1 MRFRKSLAGGIV
13 ALALGLAAPAALAQ
27 DQSAATTGDLIF
39 ARKIMMDTIGRNMD
53 EIEGFI
59 ETPKPI
65 DMAEAREHADI
76 VSVMLMS
83 FPHLFPPASNQ
94 WKDGAT
100 RDPGLDTYA
109 SPDVWKNFSDF
120 YKTAEAVS
128 KLAFRASRA
137 KDEAEFRKHAGEMR
151 PACDGCHAA
160 FMKVE

>member
-1 MRFRKSLAGGIV
+1 MLYLKSLAAGIV
-13 ALALGLAAPAALAQ
+13 SLGLGLAAPVARAQ
-27 DQSAATTGDLIF
+27 DQSVATTGDLIF
-39 ARKIMMDTIGRNMD
+39 ARKIMMDAIGHNMD
-53 EIEGFI
+53 EMEGMI

-65 DMAEAREHADI
+65 DMADAREHANI

-83 FPHLFPPASNQ
+83 FPHLFPPASNL

-109 SPDVWKNFSDF
+109 SPDVWKNFADF

-137 KDEAEFRKHAGEMR
+137 KDEAEFRKHAGDMR

-160 FMKVE
+160 FMKLE